1 MPAEV
6 MNSKETYSVGLAP
19 AQDDREK
26 DRNSAISSDSD
37 NAQDQETQGA
47 PLQRVVSAPYP
58 TPLKLAII
66 LVGVALSVFLVALDM
81 TIVATAIP
89 KVTDEFHSLEDI
101 GWYGSAFFITVAAF
115 QSTWGKAYKYFSLK
129 TVFLTAILVFEIGS
143 LICGNKTLIVG
154 RAVAGAGG
162 AGVAAGAYTII
173 GFSAPPEKAPA
184 LTGILGAIFSIASVA
199 GPLLG
204 GVFTDNLSWRWCF
217 YINLPVGGASAA
229 AIIVFF
235 QTPERAKPVEASWR
249 EKILQMDFVGTFT
262 LMGAVVCFLLAM
274 QWGGVTKA
282 WSSADVIGMLVGFG
296 IISIVFIALEIH
308 LGERALI
315 IPRLMKNKTLAFG
328 FVFQVFNNG
337 AFFVLLYYL
346 PIYFQV
352 VSGVSA
358 AQSGVRNI
366 PYILGLSLFSI
377 VSGVAITIT
386 GEYQLL
392 MIIGAVLNTIGAALV
407 YTLDVGSPASKWIG
421 YQIIGGIGTGL
432 SIQIPIIVGQAVVP
446 ASDIS
451 SVSALALFFQSLAG
465 AVFIS
470 VSQSLFANRLIEAVK
485 QNVQGLDPA
494 IVVGTG
500 ATDLRK
506 VIPAAQLAGAI
517 ESYMA
522 GLQDAFT
529 LAIALGGVAVL
540 ISVGVVVFDRRNLKA
555 KPKAGDAVQA

>member
-1 MPAEV
+1 
-6 MNSKETYSVGLAP
+6 
-19 AQDDREK
+19 
-26 DRNSAISSDSD
+26 
-37 NAQDQETQGA
+37 
-47 PLQRVVSAPYP
+47 
-58 TPLKLAII
+58 
-66 LVGVALSVFLVALDM
+66 M

-115 QSTWGKAYKYFSLK
+115 QSTWGKAYKYFPLK

-143 LICGNKTLIVG
+143 LICAVAQDSKTLIVG

-173 GFSAPPEKAPA
+173 SFSAPPEKVPA

-229 AIIVFF
+229 AIVVFF
-235 QTPERAKPVEASWR
+235 QTPERAKPVEAIWR

-282 WSSADVIGMLVGFG
+282 WSSAHVIGTLVGFG
-296 IISIVFIALEIH
+296 LISIVFVALEIR
-308 LGERALI
+308 LEERALI

-446 ASDIS
+446 ASDVS
-451 SVSALALFFQSLAG
+451 SVSALALFFQSLAA

-517 ESYMA
+517 ESYMF

-540 ISVGVVVFDRRNLKA
+540 ISVAVVVFDRRNLKA
-555 KPKAGDAVQA
+555 AKPAAGGAVSA